1 MAVGAGPSSRF
12 SMAGREP
19 PHMGPM
25 AHGFA
30 ALGEAAERAVS
41 TISALAADAAQAP
54 SRLGNIARL
63 LTADGKLGT
72 VWQVTLPF
80 AGLLLGSIGAALN
93 VSRLLGPQRKA
104 LAAFRAFRA
113 CVIRDG
119 HAPLDDRRCR
129 HRSLP
134 SPRSLPAAAFC
145 CSGTRAHLSGTGT
158 FRMVASTIISM
169 SVSAW
174 LTVVLLSLPLAA
186 DRPGLRSVPLDDL
199 EAAAVRRFIGQVVA
213 LGQQAGLSR

>member
-1 MAVGAGPSSRF
+1 MPDQVPDF

-54 SRLGNIARL
+54 SRLGNVARL

-80 AGLLLGSIGAALN
+80 AGLADFAA
-93 VSRLLGPQRKA
+93 
-104 LAAFRAFRA
+104 
-113 CVIRDG
+113 
-119 HAPLDDRRCR
+119 
-129 HRSLP
+129 
-134 SPRSLPAAAFC
+134 
-145 CSGTRAHLSGTGT
+145 
-158 FRMVASTIISM
+158 
-169 SVSAW
+169 
-174 LTVVLLSLPLAA
+174 
-186 DRPGLRSVPLDDL
+186 
-199 EAAAVRRFIGQVVA
+199 
-213 LGQQAGLSR
+213 

>member
-1 MAVGAGPSSRF
+1 MPDQVPDF

-72 VWQVTLPF
+72 VWQVTLPVRRSF
-80 AGLLLGSIGAALN
+80 ARIYWGRALRKPALGASTKGARCVERSMPIANDAGPEGRNAIVDAAPVVAFAAIAAGGSFLLFWDRGLIFS
-93 VSRLLGPQRKA
+93 
-104 LAAFRAFRA
+104 
-113 CVIRDG
+113 D
-119 HAPLDDRRCR
+119 
-129 HRSLP
+129 
-134 SPRSLPAAAFC
+134 
-145 CSGTRAHLSGTGT
+145 TGT
-158 FRMVASTIISM
+158 FRMVAT
-169 SVSAW
+169 
-174 LTVVLLSLPLAA
+174 
-186 DRPGLRSVPLDDL
+186 
-199 EAAAVRRFIGQVVA
+199 
-213 LGQQAGLSR
+213 